1 MRLHRINGICE
12 RRYHPQSFQR
22 CQNVQIL
29 ECHGKK
35 SLRLEIVIVCLNQ
48 VLRIYIMTSVPI
60 VQIYER
66 ISENE

>member
-1 MRLHRINGICE
+1 M
-12 RRYHPQSFQR
+12 
-22 CQNVQIL
+22 QIL
-29 ECHGKK
+29 ECHEKK